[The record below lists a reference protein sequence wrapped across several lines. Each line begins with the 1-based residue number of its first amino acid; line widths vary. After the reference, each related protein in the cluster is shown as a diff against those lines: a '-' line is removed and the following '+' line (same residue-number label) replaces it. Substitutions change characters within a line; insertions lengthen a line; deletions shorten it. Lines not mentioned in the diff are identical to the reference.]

1 MKKFYIWLC
10 ARFNEKSTRTAFIGL
25 LGVSLSHTNFIPP
38 DVLREVTGFLTAL
51 LVTSAFTDG

>member
-1 MKKFYIWLC
+1 MKKFYTWLC
-10 ARFNEKSTRTAFIGL
+10 VRFNEKSTRTAFIGL

>member
-1 MKKFYIWLC
+1 MKKFSIWLC
-10 ARFNEKSTRTAFIGL
+10 SRFNEKSTRTAFIGL

-38 DVLREVTGFLTAL
+38 DVLREVIGFLTAL